1 MKGTYT
7 ANYKILDTLHLKTIT
22 VFLISKFEKKGQT
35 LTLSKFKWSWL
46 ILRSWCQWRVELEK
60 IVRSMCFTYIK
71 LEIDR
76 YLYGQ
81 NYRVRLDMG
90 YMPFACF
97 LTAEIRKLKNF
108 YFKIVTC
115 GWGGGG
121 HVPGIYC
128 VFLYMR
134 NIILA
139 MFAFNCSAWQS
150 QFLFQKFMTNM
161 KCRY

>member
-115 GWGGGG
+115 GGGGG
-121 HVPGIYC
+121 ACTRYLLC
-128 VFLYMR
+128 VFIHEEYYSCYVC
-134 NIILA
+134 I
-139 MFAFNCSAWQS
+139 
-150 QFLFQKFMTNM
+150 
-161 KCRY
+161 